1 MLKKC
6 QNGSFHFLDEL
17 MMFGANC
24 SAVERT
30 EAQNGFQSPDD
41 SDAMPKLN
49 QYLKAVF
56 FFNSFEEISPDLAD
70 YMAPL
75 LNSLSVNRFVPL
87 FLAVMVAPISIKV
100 HSVLTHQAD
109 FGFSPNFSWQ

>member
-6 QNGSFHFLDEL
+6 QSGNSHFLDEL

-30 EAQNGFQSPDD
+30 EAQNVFQSPDD

-49 QYLKAVF
+49 QYLKADF
-56 FFNSFEEISPDLAD
+56 FLT
-70 YMAPL
+70 
-75 LNSLSVNRFVPL
+75 SLKKSAQTWL
-87 FLAVMVAPISIKV
+87 ITWHLC
-100 HSVLTHQAD
+100 
-109 FGFSPNFSWQ
+109 